1 MIRKRTL
8 LYLFGLMLVFLALSG
23 CLGRV
28 RRPVANYYVLDYQ
41 KNSEDPKLIRPTN
54 TGKILEVSSSFLP
67 KTYDRNQIV
76 VKEHFYRVKF
86 MQDELWADK
95 LRNAIPNLIAQ
106 RLRAYNIFGSVTR
119 GEQLS
124 KDPNFYLETNILN
137 IEKVESATPQA
148 YLNMEFIL
156 RDSTNTR
163 IILTH
168 RNQRST
174 DLVDPSM
181 ISLVQAF
188 NEMLMEETNIFAA
201 KCLRYFSGTL
211 QPERSSAP
219 TASHLDNYIF
229 EKMEQRDEQVSWGE
243 LMVNTKTETSDE
255 IAYTIVGLDSLNNEI
270 SRDEWIMGKGAPLK
284 PGRYKVI
291 LGDFGEISLP
301 VEIKPRQR
309 SVLTPTWGELKVVI
323 MNNAKTRIRLG
334 YDIWKK
340 KADDQ
345 GYFQYST
352 GMFSL
357 GDDEI
362 GGVDKLW
369 LLAPGPYLVKL
380 GGGHWSDLQNFAT
393 VSLAPGEMKTFV
405 MIADTNPISS
415 SDILI
420 GAGVFADDD
429 IGLGSKRW
437 HKGYVHWDFSLFA
450 DNKLEENKTTSSLD
464 LKAEFVNNI
473 DLHEGIRPFHFTT
486 RSSYDLGLNLASG
499 RGFNFS
505 QDSYSLKSV
514 LLLYPLENK
523 AFFKNFAFY
532 GRTDIDT
539 HFFDKTTFF
548 SGMKNI
554 KLLDSNQNL
563 LSTIDGVS
571 ELKTQIA
578 FYPFSLRNGTGL
590 TYRIKLGKNNLLSLR
605 GGYGWQQDY
614 NQRSFVVSDSVSLA
628 KDGVATTYDYYVE
641 QIDRRSRGLESTVI
655 LSVMNLLNFLS
666 INSSVD
672 VLFPMGLEEKDYL
685 LKNENSLN
693 IRIYRNLSVDM
704 KLNIKYDRAV
714 KDWMVY
720 DTSSNLRLSLYY

>member
-1 MIRKRTL
+1 MIRKRYL
-8 LYLFGLMLVFLALSG
+8 LYLAGLLFILLALTG

-28 RRPVANYYVLDYQ
+28 RRPIANYYVLDYQ
-41 KNSEDPKLIRPTN
+41 KNSEDPKLVRQTN
-54 TGKILEVSSSFLP
+54 TGKILEVQNSFLP

-86 MQDELWADK
+86 IQDELWADK
-95 LRNAIPNLIAQ
+95 LRNAIPNIIAQ

-124 KDPNFYLETNILN
+124 KDPSFYLETNILN
-137 IEKVESATPQA
+137 IEKVEGSNPQA

-163 IILTH
+163 IVLTH
-168 RNQRST
+168 KNQRSVT
-174 DLVDPSM
+174 LVDPSM
-181 ISLVQAF
+181 ISLVQSF

-201 KCLRYFSGTL
+201 KCLRYFAGTL

-219 TASHLDNYIF
+219 AISHLDNYIF

-243 LMVNTKTETSDE
+243 LMVNTRTETSDE

-270 SRDEWIMGKGAPLK
+270 SSDEWIMGKGAMLK
-284 PGRYKVI
+284 PGRYNVI

-309 SVLTPTWGELKVVI
+309 SVVTPTWGELRIVI
-323 MNNAKTRIRLG
+323 MDRAKTRVRLG
-334 YDIWKK
+334 YSIWKK
-340 KADDQ
+340 KTDDN
-345 GYFQYST
+345 GYDLYSPD
-352 GMFSL
+352 MFSL

-362 GGVDKLW
+362 GGIDKLW
-369 LLAPGPYLVKL
+369 LLTPGQYLIKL

-393 VSLAPGEMKTFV
+393 VSLAPGEKKTFV
-405 MIADTNPISS
+405 MITDEELSGSQVT
-415 SDILI
+415 LL

-437 HKGYVHWDFSLFA
+437 HKGYIHWDFRLFA
-450 DNKLEENKTTSSLD
+450 DNTLKKNKTTSSLD
-464 LKAEFVNNI
+464 LTAEFENNI

-486 RSSYDLGLNLASG
+486 RSNYDLGLNLASG

-505 QDSYSLKSV
+505 QDDYSLKSV

-523 AFFKNFAFY
+523 PFFKNFAFY

-548 SGMKNI
+548 DDAKNI
-554 KLLDSNQNL
+554 KLLDGNETLLDSFQNI
-563 LSTIDGVS
+563 T

-614 NQRSFVVSDSVSLA
+614 NQQSYVFFDTITEGAGAGSI
-628 KDGVATTYDYYVE
+628 TYDYYIE
-641 QIDRRSRGLESTVI
+641 EKDRSSKGLETTVI

-666 INSSVD
+666 INSSWD
-672 VLFPMGLEEKDYL
+672 ILFPMGQDDQDYI

-693 IRIYRNLSVDM
+693 IRIYRNLSVDV
-704 KLNIKYDRAV
+704 KLNIKYDEAV
-714 KDWMVY
+714 KNWWVY
-720 DTSSNLRLSLYY
+720 DSSSTLRLSLFY